1 MTTILVPCDGSENSL
16 LGVRHAVAE
25 YQSGAARLIHLLN
38 VQPPFT
44 AHISRHISHEDLSS
58 FHREQA
64 DEALAPASQILEA
77 AGVPFEVHMEVGD
90 KASCIAS
97 AASRLHCDLIV
108 MGSSR
113 KSALLRAVENS
124 LTDRLI
130 ERAQVPVEVIAGTP
144 ASTLE
149 RVGIPAGIGAGV
161 ALLWMGAA

>member
-1 MTTILVPCDGSENSL
+1 MRTILVPCDGSGNSL
-16 LGVRHAVAE
+16 LGVRHAIAE
-25 YQSGAARLIHLLN
+25 YHSGVALLIHLLN

-44 AHISRHISHEDLSS
+44 AHISRHISREDLAS

-64 DEALAPASQILEA
+64 DEALAPARRLLEA
-77 AGVPFEVHMEVGD
+77 ANVPFEVHMEVGD

-97 AASRLHCDLIV
+97 AASRLHCDLIM
-108 MGSSR
+108 MGASR

-130 ERAQVPVEVIAGTP
+130 ERAQVPVEVIAGAP

-149 RVGIPAGIGAGV
+149 RVGIPAGVGAGV
-161 ALLWMGAA
+161 ALLWMSAA